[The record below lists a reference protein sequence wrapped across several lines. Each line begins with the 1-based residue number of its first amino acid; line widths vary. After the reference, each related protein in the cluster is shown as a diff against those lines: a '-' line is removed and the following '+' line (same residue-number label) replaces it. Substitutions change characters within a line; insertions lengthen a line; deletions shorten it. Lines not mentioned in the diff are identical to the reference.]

1 MRCHSGC
8 VRMAATGQTSTSA
21 SKRSPTPGG
30 TGSSPGLATP
40 LHTEHERGHLR
51 AGATSEAGAGTDGG
65 AHAFALPRQWPPKA
79 TLDTVDTSDYICSM
93 SPRRHTKTVTSRKRA
108 VVREHGPTYTV
119 REAKAKFSEVIRLA
133 GEGTEV
139 TITSH
144 GQPKVLLR
152 KAGVTP
158 RPFRVDRHWLKT
170 MRVADGAL
178 NAARIIRQ
186 DRDARG

>member
-1 MRCHSGC
+1 
-8 VRMAATGQTSTSA
+8 
-21 SKRSPTPGG
+21 
-30 TGSSPGLATP
+30 
-40 LHTEHERGHLR
+40 
-51 AGATSEAGAGTDGG
+51 
-65 AHAFALPRQWPPKA
+65 
-79 TLDTVDTSDYICSM
+79 M
-93 SPRRHTKTVTSRKRA
+93 SLRRHTKSAKSGKRA
-108 VVREHGPTYTV
+108 VVREQGPTYSV
-119 REAKAKFSEVIRLA
+119 REAKARFSEVIRLA

-170 MRVADGAL
+170 MRVAEGPL
-178 NAARIIRQ
+178 NAARIIRE